1 MQDDLK
7 QFKFR
12 VTGDQAKQIKVAAAV
27 TGVNASE
34 FIRTVVLK
42 AASEL
47 IEDYKKG

>member
-1 MQDDLK
+1 MTSNFDK
-7 QFKFR
+7 H
-12 VTGDQAKQIKVAAAV
+12 VSEAAAV